1 MLKKL
6 TITAAFLSIL
16 SGCTI
21 QNSFPVEYH
30 KKTIENVEVKNID
43 SIGVTQWRDKR
54 NLATVKDELAE
65 KAVMRMGPATIGMT
79 SDGQEFVRVAD
90 FIRNAFI
97 NELQSLGV
105 NAKKIDIIPAS
116 SDAKLLSNIAINN
129 QVEMLISADLMSFD
143 VNCHGAWTLDCNR
156 NVSFSLSL
164 VNKLGEELI
173 TRELFDATMANNEGM
188 GVLHKTLLDQLTN
201 EVMRSA
207 LKKAVIRTV
216 EEINKQSK

>member
-1 MLKKL
+1 
-6 TITAAFLSIL
+6 
-16 SGCTI
+16 
-21 QNSFPVEYH
+21 
-30 KKTIENVEVKNID
+30 
-43 SIGVTQWRDKR
+43 
-54 NLATVKDELAE
+54 
-65 KAVMRMGPATIGMT
+65 MGPATIGMT

-97 NELQSLGV
+97 DELQSLGV

-116 SDAKLLSNIAINN
+116 SEAKLLSNIAINN

-216 EEINKQSK
+216 EEINK